1 MNLIIIGASG
11 LVGQEFIKL
20 ICEDISFPENLN
32 IFLVGS
38 HNSKGIDINIKNK
51 YYKMIVMND
60 ILWNQESIYI
70 NCADKEQA
78 IQVFERKS
86 LNSILIDNSSYYRL
100 FEYVP
105 LVIPEI
111 NFPEGKHNIYA
122 NPNCS
127 TIILDLLLKPL
138 LDNFGI
144 KRVVVSTYQAASGAG
159 KEGVNELS
167 TQLSEMFLHKN
178 SNSLTK
184 TFWKKQ
190 YIYNTF
196 VHNSPINMENGYNEE
211 EEKIV
216 NETNKIFNKNIPISA
231 TCIRVPVLR
240 SHCESVNVELEKET
254 NYNDLL
260 QVLQQCDY
268 LEIMDDKQNKI
279 FPESITSNNKMK
291 VQVGH
296 IREDFSLE
304 KGKGWNFW
312 ISSDQLLRGAAGNA
326 YNIFKKLI

>member
-20 ICEDISFPENLN
+20 ISQDEHFPNNFN
-32 IFLVGS
+32 IILVGS
-38 HNSKGIDINIKNK
+38 NNSKGTYIEIKEKFHTIITLDDINW
-51 YYKMIVMND
+51 YED
-60 ILWNQESIYI
+60 SIYI

-78 IQVFERKS
+78 KEISTKKS
-86 LNSILIDNSSYYRL
+86 FNSILIDNSSYYRL
-100 FEYVP
+100 NEYVP

-111 NFPEGKHNIYA
+111 NFPIEKYNIYA

-127 TIILDLLLKPL
+127 TIILNLLLKPL

-144 KRVVVSTYQAASGAG
+144 RRVVVSTYQAASGAG
-159 KEGVNELS
+159 KDGVNELV
-167 TQLSEMFLHKN
+167 TQMGEMYLFQN
-178 SNSLTK
+178 PDSLTK

-196 VHNSPINMENGYNEE
+196 VHNSLINIKTGYNEE

-216 NETNKIFNKNIPISA
+216 NETNKIFNRNIPISA

-240 SHCESVNVELEKET
+240 SHCESVNVELEKGT
-254 NYNDLL
+254 NYTDLL
-260 QVLQQCDY
+260 NILQQCDY

-279 FPESITSNNKMK
+279 FPESITSNTKMK

-296 IREDFSLE
+296 IREDFSLD

>member
-20 ICEDISFPENLN
+20 ISQDKHFPKDLN
-32 IFLVGS
+32 IILVGS
-38 HNSKGIDINIKNK
+38 NNSKGTGVEIKDKFYKIITLDDINWN
-51 YYKMIVMND
+51 ND
-60 ILWNQESIYI
+60 SIYI
-70 NCADKEQA
+70 NCADKDQEKE
-78 IQVFERKS
+78 IGKKKTFH
-86 LNSILIDNSSYYRL
+86 SILIDNSSYYRL
-100 FEYVP
+100 NKYVP

-111 NFPEGKHNIYA
+111 NFPTEKHNIYA

-127 TIILDLLLKPL
+127 TIILNLLLKPL

-144 KRVVVSTYQAASGAG
+144 RRVVVSTYQAASGAG
-159 KEGVNELS
+159 KDGVNELV
-167 TQLSEMFLHKN
+167 TQMGEMFLFQN
-178 SNSLTK
+178 SDNLTK

-196 VHNSPINMENGYNEE
+196 VHNSPINMETGYNEE

-216 NETNKIFNKNIPISA
+216 NETNKIFNRNIPISA

-240 SHCESVNVELEKET
+240 SHCESVNVELEEGT
-254 NYNDLL
+254 NYTNLL
-260 QVLQQCDY
+260 NILQQYDY

-279 FPESITSNNKMK
+279 FPESITSNTKMK